1 MLNEETE
8 ESEEDEGG
16 NERDFQSSSESL
28 QSKISSVDNTIL
40 FMDRSQI
47 TMSAMKGK
55 QQTNE
60 GQISLIN
67 PKSTENIR
75 KGNHV
80 NELKSEKQD
89 EKDDT
94 RFLNPINET

>member
-1 MLNEETE
+1 L
-8 ESEEDEGG
+8 
-16 NERDFQSSSESL
+16 
-28 QSKISSVDNTIL
+28 
-40 FMDRSQI
+40 
-47 TMSAMKGK
+47 
-55 QQTNE
+55 
-60 GQISLIN
+60 
-67 PKSTENIR
+67 TENIR